1 MANNRTLITLLFA
14 VSLVAALAIG
24 VAATLWF
31 TRSPGQPGL
40 PPQSSPATPATAG
53 TLAAAPAA
61 PTQTPASAAAASP
74 AQPAPVVFVNQV
86 AATQQQ
92 LDELKQTY
100 GAVPPAGRYW
110 YDPRSGLY
118 GVWGHEAAG
127 YIKPG
132 HNFAPLPANASNGNT
147 GVFINGR
154 EINLTEAAFFQRI
167 FGAVYQGR
175 WWLDGATGNVG
186 QEGNPMPLANI
197 VVALQQAQRSAG
209 GGGAGYRWRDNIT
222 NSSGGAE
229 GGCVW
234 LNMPGS
240 SYSSSGC
247 S

>member
-1 MANNRTLITLLFA
+1 MANSRTLLTLLFS
-14 VSLVAALAIG
+14 VSIVAALAIG

-31 TRSPGQPGL
+31 TRGAPQPAPSAQSPGM
-40 PPQSSPATPATAG
+40 PATGGASPG
-53 TLAAAPAA
+53 APAA
-61 PTQTPASAAAASP
+61 PTQASAPSGAASP
-74 AQPAPVVFVNQV
+74 AQPAAAAVFVNQV
-86 AATQQQ
+86 AVTQEQ
-92 LDELKQTY
+92 LDELKQAY

-132 HNFAPLPANASNGNT
+132 HSFASLPANASNGST

-175 WWLDGATGNVG
+175 WWLDGTTGNVG

-209 GGGAGYRWRDNIT
+209 GGGGGYRWRDNIT

-247 S
+247 G

>member
-1 MANNRTLITLLFA
+1 MANHRALLILLFS
-14 VSLVAALAIG
+14 VSIVAALAIG
-24 VAATLWF
+24 VASTLWF
-31 TRSPGQPGL
+31 TRQPA
-40 PPQSSPATPATAG
+40 PAGAAGAKETATAAQPVSPSASG
-53 TLAAAPAA
+53 SRPAAVAAPAA
-61 PTQTPASAAAASP
+61 S
-74 AQPAPVVFVNQV
+74 VVFINQV
-86 AATQQQ
+86 EATQAQ
-92 LDELKQTY
+92 LDELQQTY
-100 GAVPPAGRYW
+100 GAVPPPGRYW

-127 YIKPG
+127 YVKPG
-132 HNFAPLPANASNGNT
+132 HNFGPLPANASNGNT

-175 WWLDGATGNVG
+175 WWLDGTNGNVG
-186 QEGNPMPLANI
+186 QEGSNVPLANI
-197 VVALQQAQRSAG
+197 VLALQQAQQAAG
-209 GGGAGYRWRDNIT
+209 GGGYRWRDATT

-247 S
+247 N